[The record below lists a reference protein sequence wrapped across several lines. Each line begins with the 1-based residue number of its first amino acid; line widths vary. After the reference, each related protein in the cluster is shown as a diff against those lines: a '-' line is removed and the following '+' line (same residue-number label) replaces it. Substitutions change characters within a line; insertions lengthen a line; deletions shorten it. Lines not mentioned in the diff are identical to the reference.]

1 MPRFLLRTRITTA
14 RWHVSSSTKIEI
26 RRMPKEE
33 PYKRTTDEAEAEEE
47 VSALSHSPSEV
58 RISAQTHCEDTAPGE
73 HKPQKSSSF

>member
-1 MPRFLLRTRITTA
+1 
-14 RWHVSSSTKIEI
+14 
-26 RRMPKEE
+26 MPKEE